1 MFEPHSIESAP
12 AAAKPML
19 EGAKQALGFVPNLY
33 ANFAESPELL
43 EAYTTIGAIFD
54 RTPLTP
60 TERQIILLTVSF
72 QNNCDY
78 CMAAH
83 STIAGMQ
90 QVDGHI
96 VTALRDGTPLTNPK
110 LEALRTFTAQVVEG
124 RGWVKP
130 ADAVALVAA
139 GYPKRTVL
147 DVILAVGMK
156 TLSNYTNHI
165 ARTPLDHAFE
175 PRAWTRP

>member
-1 MFEPHSIESAP
+1 MFDPHSIESAP
-12 AAAKPML
+12 EAARPIL
-19 EGAKQALGFVPNLY
+19 EGAQAALGFVPNLY

-43 EAYTTIGAIFD
+43 EAYTTIGGIFD
-54 RTPLTP
+54 KTPLTP
-60 TERQIILLTVSF
+60 AERQVILLTVSY

-83 STIAGMQ
+83 STIAAMQ
-90 QVDGHI
+90 KVDGHI
-96 VTALRDGTPLTNPK
+96 VTALREGAPLTNPK
-110 LEALRTFTAQVVEG
+110 LEALRTFTALVVEG

-147 DVILAVGMK
+147 DVILGVGMK

-165 ARTPLDHAFE
+165 ARTPLDQAFE
-175 PRAWTRP
+175 PQAWTRP